1 MKSTKPSPF
10 DWASKKPSLFTNAE
24 KASMNSFAVA
34 KTLDRKNTHFYS
46 KAKPSAK

>member
-10 DWASKKPSLFTNAE
+10 DWASKQPTLFTRSE

-34 KTLDRKNTHFYS
+34 KSMDRKTTHYYS
-46 KAKPSAK
+46 KAKPNEK

>member
-24 KASMNSFAVA
+24 IASMNSFAVA
-34 KTLDRKNTHFYS
+34 KNMDRKTTHYYS
-46 KAKPSAK
+46 KAKPSEK